1 MTLVREFAATQSE
14 AAFAALV
21 ERHINL
27 VHSAAVRQVGDA
39 HLAEEITQAVF
50 IILARKAASLR
61 NETFLTG
68 WLFKTT
74 RYAANAELR
83 AHARRLRR
91 ETQAYMDTHPNQT
104 DLSRQSEVAAEEAA
118 WTHIAPLLDDALAK
132 LSETDRRAVLLRY
145 FEGRTL
151 AETGAALG
159 VNEDAAR
166 KRVTRGLEKLRALF
180 LKRGVT
186 LTATVI
192 AGAVATNSVQAAPV
206 GMAVKISLVAAKGAA
221 VTTAVT
227 TTVKGVLKIMTWAK
241 AKVAIVVGVGV
252 LLAAATTVT
261 VKEIQ
266 KHKTYSWQ
274 VPRASFDALY
284 KTPPQVVIVP
294 TKFSGDGGS
303 AGSNDRVMGIAQPV
317 KKIAQDAYMNLNGE
331 FRTVITS
338 ELPEGRYDYIANLPD
353 GAGSGKALQEELK
366 RKLHVVGR
374 LEQRKTDVLVL
385 KVANSHVDGFK
396 PANSLRGIMKQPKST
411 ATMSGHG
418 LFVGFDQ
425 SISTLTR
432 NLESRFKIPV
442 IDQTDLSKRYDFCLT
457 WDEKDRDQLNPAG
470 LRQALLDQLGLELV
484 PTNIPIE
491 MLIVE
496 RVK

>member
-1 MTLVREFAATQSE
+1 MLIPDDMTLVREFAATQSE
-14 AAFAALV
+14 TAFAALV

-91 ETQAYMDTHPNQT
+91 ETQAYMDTPQIT
-104 DLSRQSEVAAEEAA
+104 EAAA

-206 GMAVKISLVAAKGAA
+206 VLVKTISAITVTKGAVA
-221 VTTAVT
+221 TTST
-227 TTVKGVLKIMTWAK
+227 LTLVKGALKLMAWTK
-241 AKVAIVVGVGV
+241 AKTTIFVGVSALFVVG
-252 LLAAATTVT
+252 ASIVT
-261 VKEIQ
+261 VKEIYPWLVDMKIRNNLSGKWVLDLPSANGVSKSTFTIASDGSFVNQ
-266 KHKTYSWQ
+266 TISQLSPDVEMEGIFQ
-274 VPRASFDALY
+274 VKNRFLIETVKKS
-284 KTPPQVVIVP
+284 TQTTRVP
-294 TKFSGDGGS
+294 FISRFQIIQMNDHDLIL
-303 AGSNDRVMGIAQPV
+303 SNDV
-317 KKIAQDAYMNLNGE
+317 
-331 FRTVITS
+331 
-338 ELPEGRYDYIANLPD
+338 
-353 GAGSGKALQEELK
+353 
-366 RKLHVVGR
+366 
-374 LEQRKTDVLVL
+374 
-385 KVANSHVDGFK
+385 
-396 PANSLRGIMKQPKST
+396 
-411 ATMSGHG
+411 
-418 LFVGFDQ
+418 
-425 SISTLTR
+425 
-432 NLESRFKIPV
+432 
-442 IDQTDLSKRYDFCLT
+442 
-457 WDEKDRDQLNPAG
+457 
-470 LRQALLDQLGLELV
+470 
-484 PTNIPIE
+484 TNKYK
-491 MLIVE
+491 MQ